1 MSKIAIS
8 GESSTQPNANLNSLD
23 WKRNLLFISIAQFF
37 AMLGMSSVVPFMPF
51 FVKELGITSPEEANI
66 WSGLVF
72 AGPYFLSVIA
82 TPIWGIL
89 GDKYGRKLMI
99 VRAIFGLCVAVLLM
113 GFVQNVYQLLA
124 LRIFQGAVSGMIAA
138 ALAFVASNTPTEKSG
153 YAIGILQSSL
163 SAGNI
168 IGPFVGGLISD
179 LTGIRSVF
187 FVVSIMTFIAGILVL
202 FLVKEVQKPNLN
214 AKGYTLSHNL
224 KYVYN
229 NRAIRFLLILVVF
242 SQAGINYT
250 NPIFPFFVE
259 TLNAPKQF
267 LSTITG
273 SLLAI
278 VGFMSIIFS
287 PIWGK
292 RNDLKDYHKTVRI
305 SAFMI
310 GLASF
315 AHIIVNDYLLLF
327 PIRAVAGIFFAAM
340 LPSLYTALNRLSPYD
355 NKGGIMGL
363 ASSANLIGTLIGYT
377 TCGYVASSFGL
388 ESTFLIAGAI
398 LMTVSIMV
406 YLDKKNSCSSCL
418 ICL

>member
-1 MSKIAIS
+1 MSNIENS
-8 GESSTQPNANLNSLD
+8 GKTIEYNSTTSDNLG

-37 AMLGMSSVVPFMPF
+37 AMLGMSSVIPFMPF

-72 AGPYFLSVIA
+72 AGPYFLSIIA
-82 TPIWGIL
+82 TPIWGQL

-99 VRAIFGLCVAVLLM
+99 VRAIFGLFVAVFLM

-138 ALAFVASNTPTEKSG
+138 ALAFVASNTPTDKSG

-168 IGPFVGGLISD
+168 IGPFAGGLISD
-179 LTGIRSVF
+179 LAGIRNVF
-187 FVVSIMTFIAGILVL
+187 FIVSLLTFIAGVLVL
-202 FLVKEVQKPNLN
+202 FFVKEVQKPNLN
-214 AKGYTLSHNL
+214 AKGYTISQNL
-224 KYVYN
+224 KFVYN
-229 NRAIRFLLILVVF
+229 NRPIRFLLILVVL

-250 NPIFPFFVE
+250 NPIFPFYVE
-259 TLNAPKQF
+259 ILNTPKQF

-273 SLLAI
+273 ALLAI
-278 VGFMSIIFS
+278 VGLMSIIFS

-292 RNDLKDYHKTVRI
+292 RNDRKDYHKTVRI

-310 GLASF
+310 GIAAF
-315 AHIIVNDYLLLF
+315 AHILVNDYLLLF

-340 LPSLYTALNRLSPYD
+340 LPTLYTALNRLSPYD
-355 NKGGIMGL
+355 NKGGIMGI
-363 ASSANLIGTLIGYT
+363 ASSANLVGTLVGYT
-377 TCGYVASSFGL
+377 TCGYIASSFGL
-388 ESTFLIAGAI
+388 ESTFVISGAI
-398 LMTVSIMV
+398 MIAVSIMV
-406 YLDKKNSCSSCL
+406 FVDK
-418 ICL
+418 

>member
-8 GESSTQPNANLNSLD
+8 GESNTQPNANLNSLD

-72 AGPYFLSVIA
+72 AGPYLLSIIA

-124 LRIFQGAVSGMIAA
+124 LRIFQGAISGMIAA

-168 IGPFVGGLISD
+168 IGPFAGGLISD
-179 LTGIRSVF
+179 LSGIRSVF
-187 FVVSIMTFIAGILVL
+187 FVVSILTFIAGLLVL
-202 FLVKEVQKPNLN
+202 FLVKEVKKTNLN
-214 AKGYTLSHNL
+214 AKGYTISENL

-278 VGFMSIIFS
+278 VGLMSIIFS

-292 RNDLKDYHKTVRI
+292 RNDIKDYHKTIRI

-315 AHIIVNDYLLLF
+315 SHILVNDYLLLY
-327 PIRAVAGIFFAAM
+327 PIRAIAGIFFAAM

-363 ASSANLIGTLIGYT
+363 ASSANLIGTLIGYS

-388 ESTFLIAGAI
+388 ESTFIISGAI

-406 YLDKKNSCSSCL
+406 YLDK
-418 ICL
+418 